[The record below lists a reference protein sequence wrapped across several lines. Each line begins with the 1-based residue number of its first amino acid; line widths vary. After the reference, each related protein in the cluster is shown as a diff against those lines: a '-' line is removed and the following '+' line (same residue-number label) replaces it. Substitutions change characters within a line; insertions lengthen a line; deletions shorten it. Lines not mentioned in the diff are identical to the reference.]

1 MKNYGK
7 FVRGTLSILAIIVFI
22 LLSSV
27 SFAKS
32 ATQATCGLGSGGG
45 TLGTNFKYQT
55 ISNFRPFKVHILS
68 QKTKNSTGELLQQY
82 ERVINFE
89 LTSFPADSTVGSKFA
104 IVSIEDSNPNN

>member
-1 MKNYGK
+1 MKNYSK
-7 FVRGTLSILAIIVFI
+7 FVKGTLSILAIISFI
-22 LLSSV
+22 LLSSE
-27 SFAKS
+27 SFSKS
-32 ATQATCGLGSGGG
+32 VTQATCGLGSGGG

-68 QKTKNSTGELLQQY
+68 QKTKNSMGELYQQY

-89 LTSFPADSTVGSKFA
+89 MTSFPVNSTEGSKFA